1 MYDIIIDDNIF
12 AFEFFLNNKNMNKI
26 IIKTRSY
33 CDLFSFTCT
42 SEILLQ
48 MKRTKIC
55 RNTFIRAH
63 ESISVVSER

>member
-12 AFEFFLNNKNMNKI
+12 AFEFFLNDKNMNKI

-48 MKRTKIC
+48 MKRT
-55 RNTFIRAH
+55 
-63 ESISVVSER
+63 